1 MEGMSSTTPKDPRPD
16 RTQPRRRRVILATV
30 LAAALVLLGGAGLWA
45 YLAAQQRANTD
56 STAASETPPPESD
69 PSPAPD
75 PAPEPEPEP
84 SPEPEPDPE
93 PQWDIDSPDSITV
106 VVNKQRPL
114 DPIDWA
120 PDDLVMPD
128 VPNNN
133 GQPMREPA
141 AAAIE
146 QMYAAASAD
155 GAPFVIASA
164 YRPYEMQADL
174 FQSYVNRDGVEA
186 AETYSARPGHS
197 EHQTGLV
204 ADVDDGSGCAFEFC
218 FGDTAAGR
226 WIAENAYRYG
236 FVVRY
241 QEGQQEVTGYIYE
254 PYHLRYIGE
263 EAAKAMHEQGAL
275 TLEEFFGVDPAP
287 SY

>member
-1 MEGMSSTTPKDPRPD
+1 MSNTPEGPQPD
-16 RTQPRRRRVILATV
+16 RTRPRRRRVVLATV
-30 LAAALVLLGGAGLWA
+30 LAAALVLLSGAGLWA
-45 YLAAQQRANTD
+45 FIAAQQSANTG
-56 STAASETPPPESD
+56 STAASEAPPTPETD

-75 PAPEPEPEP
+75 PAPE
-84 SPEPEPDPE
+84 PEPEPDPE

-114 DPIDWA
+114 TPEGWA

-133 GQPMREPA
+133 GQPMRKPA
-141 AAAIE
+141 ARAIE
-146 QMYAAASAD
+146 KMHAAASAD

-164 YRPYEMQADL
+164 YRPYDMQVDL

-218 FGDTAAGR
+218 FGATAAGA
-226 WIAENAYRYG
+226 WIRENANRYG
-236 FVVRY
+236 FIVRY
-241 QEGQQEVTGYIYE
+241 PEGQQETTGYIYE
-254 PYHLRYIGE
+254 PYHLRYVGKE
-263 EAAKAMHEQGAL
+263 VAGLMHEQGVE
-275 TLEEFFGVDPAP
+275 TLEEFFGLDPAP
-287 SY
+287 TY